1 MGDELTPRHVFRVAT
16 QTRSGYDHAVMH
28 DVMLSTSET
37 GRIVWSN
44 TFSDED
50 QARTYVAELESDLD
64 ELPLEEFR
72 RKYGV
77 SSQA

>member
-1 MGDELTPRHVFRVAT
+1 MGEELTPRQAFRVAT

-28 DVMLSTSET
+28 DVMLSVSET

-44 TFSDED
+44 TFSDEE
-50 QARTYVAELESDLD
+50 QAHAYVAELESDLD
-64 ELPLEEFR
+64 VLPLEDFR

-77 SSQA
+77 TSQA